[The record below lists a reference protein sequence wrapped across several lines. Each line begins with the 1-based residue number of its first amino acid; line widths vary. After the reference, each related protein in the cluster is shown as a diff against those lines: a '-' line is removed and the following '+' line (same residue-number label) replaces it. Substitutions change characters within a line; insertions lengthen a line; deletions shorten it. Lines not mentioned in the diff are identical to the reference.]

1 MPAINVDNNFTALNP
16 ASINNAD
23 ANKPN
28 DELNQ
33 SDFIQLLVAQVKHQ
47 DPTKPM
53 DPSQFMSQLT
63 QSSMV
68 NGINELQKSFD
79 TLATKL
85 SSDQSLQAAS
95 LVGRSVL
102 IPSDQGLLTTGGS
115 ISGQLSL
122 DERASDVNIKI
133 YNTSGEQI
141 KTLALGDSSAGNLQ
155 FKWNGFA
162 DDGSVVPAGNYLITA
177 DAFVRGSQQSLVVS
191 LESRIDSININK
203 GSAGS
208 PSGTVLNLSSGQSVA
223 LSEVTTIK

>member
-16 ASINNAD
+16 ASINNTD